1 MAYNIIM
8 MGFLI
13 YFISTTLVKA
23 CCSTRAYVYPVTCD
37 TTPSDIKGYDV
48 GKFVEYIS
56 VIYLFLTLLSVTRCF
71 YTMFVTVRS
80 GWRKNVYVGLNTAQ
94 LVTNLMFF
102 VILII
107 RFMFSVRVCF
117 CDFKAPYYLAM
128 ETSDVDTT
136 TIEPSP

>member
-1 MAYNIIM
+1 ME
-8 MGFLI
+8 
-13 YFISTTLVKA
+13 
-23 CCSTRAYVYPVTCD
+23 YV
-37 TTPSDIKGYDV
+37 
-48 GKFVEYIS
+48 S
-56 VIYLFLTLLSVTRCF
+56 VLYLFLTLLSVIRCF

-102 VILII
+102 VILIM

-117 CDFKAPYYLAM
+117 CDFEKPYYLAM
-128 ETSDVDTT
+128 DKTGVDTN